1 MTREQLEQQYLKIDG
16 MLITP
21 EYKIN
26 ILQQETKD
34 EETGEI
40 KIIDIEDYIITKSAQ
55 QVYDNGME
63 RKNNPLPPQPNQQD
77 TLNAQLLKDN
87 ASMKV
92 EINNQKALNSQLL
105 LEIAKLKGGTANV

>member
-1 MTREQLEQQYLKIDG
+1 MTRQEYEQHILIIDG
-16 MLITP
+16 FIYQPKYVMTQIEVIQNGEKILVDDYTITATT
-21 EYKIN
+21 EQVHQEGL
-26 ILQQETKD
+26 LQ
-34 EETGEI
+34 
-40 KIIDIEDYIITKSAQ
+40 
-55 QVYDNGME
+55 
-63 RKNNPLPPQPNQQD
+63 PQPSQQD